1 MGGAILHL
9 CIIESAHQV
18 SYFYLMTKSET
29 GSKKGVSLSENEAM
43 ENTQPKCHFTFNQV
57 SHPAARTA

>member
-9 CIIESAHQV
+9 FILESTHQV
-18 SYFYLMTKSET
+18 SSFYQMKSEP
-29 GSKKGVSLSENEAM
+29 GCKKGVSLNENEAI
-43 ENTQPKCHFTFNQV
+43 EITQRKCHFTFNQV